1 MASTGNA
8 CSLLMTKGQHPFSS
22 LRLPSTSPRILFCN
36 SFKPVLGIEGPKPRA
51 VYLTYSSLKDFK
63 HESEVAAGKA
73 VEDEVGIV
81 EPRPHTLLYSFPPS
95 PWLLFAALPGD
106 GSVRS
111 MLGPFVELVKT
122 WNLPEWVVHWG
133 HPGNMAV
140 VLIAMG
146 GYGTYLGFRIRS
158 SNDVEERAKAKDLH
172 PKLLAGMFF
181 FFALGATG
189 GIISLLTSDKPILES
204 PHAVTAFLG
213 LALLTI
219 QTLLPALFEDKLMMH
234 SI

>member
-8 CSLLMTKGQHPFSS
+8 CSLLMTKGQRPFSS
-22 LRLPSTSPRILFCN
+22 LRLPSTSPTIPFCN
-36 SFKPVLGIEGPKPRA
+36 SFKRVLGIEGPKPRA
-51 VYLTYSSLKDFK
+51 VYLSLKDFK
-63 HESEVAAGKA
+63 CESVVAA
-73 VEDEVGIV
+73 VEDEVGIL
-81 EPRPHTLLYSFPPS
+81 EPRPHTLLYSFLPS
-95 PWLLFAALPGD
+95 PCLLFAALPAD

-181 FFALGATG
+181 FFSLGATG

-204 PHAVTAFLG
+204 IEG
-213 LALLTI
+213 
-219 QTLLPALFEDKLMMH
+219 
-234 SI
+234 